1 MFVNDIAVVGLCTLY
16 GEILA
21 RSALEVL
28 LQAVTLLQK
37 KLKAKFFIV
46 APCILYFIQLHT
58 HTPTHAH
65 ICVKVNQSHLRP
77 GQAQRFPGS

>member
-1 MFVNDIAVVGLCTLY
+1 MFVNDIAVVGLSILY
-16 GEILA
+16 GERLA

-28 LQAVTLLQK
+28 LQAVIMLQK
-37 KLKAKFFIV
+37 KLKAKIFYRCTVHSVFYI
-46 APCILYFIQLHT
+46 IT

-77 GQAQRFPGS
+77 GQAQRVPGS